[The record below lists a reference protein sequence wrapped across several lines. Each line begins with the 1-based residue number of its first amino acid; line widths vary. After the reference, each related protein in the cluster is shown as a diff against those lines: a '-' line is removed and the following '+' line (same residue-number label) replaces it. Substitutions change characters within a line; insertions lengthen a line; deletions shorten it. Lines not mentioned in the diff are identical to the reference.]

1 MPSLCAVLAWLLNQI
16 DDSELI
22 SCTLCEQA
30 KCFRGSTCE
39 EEERNGSKA
48 ALSGREASDLRAH

>member
-30 KCFRGSTCE
+30 NCFFE
-39 EEERNGSKA
+39 EAPARKKNA
-48 ALSGREASDLRAH
+48 TEARRH